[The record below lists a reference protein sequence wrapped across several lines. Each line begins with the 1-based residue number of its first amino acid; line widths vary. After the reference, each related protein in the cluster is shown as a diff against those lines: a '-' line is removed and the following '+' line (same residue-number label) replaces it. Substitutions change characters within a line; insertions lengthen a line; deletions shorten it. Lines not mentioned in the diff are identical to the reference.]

1 MKKVL
6 KAAVAVI
13 IALAITV
20 VMIVTANAETR
31 YIEKTFVFGRY
42 APNVHFIN
50 AALGT
55 ALEVNPDGSLS
66 WRKLRNN
73 NDYNDVTQYFVIIPA
88 GNGYYAIQEML
99 PMGGHNPRLLTYK
112 PGKGFEMDWPANG
125 KIADTQRFR
134 FKWYSSTK
142 GGGRT
147 IKNCW
152 RLFCKDNIAFCRSGW
167 ATIKIIKTNA

>member
-1 MKKVL
+1 MKEKKCVVAILAVVIFIVL
-6 KAAVAVI
+6 LAVEAD
-13 IALAITV
+13 
-20 VMIVTANAETR
+20 AESR
-31 YIEKTFVFGRY
+31 YIERNFVYGTY
-42 APNVHFIN
+42 APHIHIIN
-50 AALGT
+50 AGLGT

-73 NDYNDVTQYFVIIPA
+73 NDYNDVTQYFVVIPA

-112 PGKGFEMDWPANG
+112 QGKGFEMDWPANG

-152 RLFCKDNIAFCRSGW
+152 RLFCENNIAFCRSGW
-167 ATIKIIKTNA
+167 ATVKIIQTNA